1 MILPGRLSTTTLGD
15 LFGMLHRAE
24 LSGTLELTE
33 DSGPVAGRVHR
44 LEFARGL
51 IRGIESSLG
60 APPLGELLVNDGL
73 LSRAQH
79 LELLARLNETSN
91 KTTGQW
97 LYEFHWLATEAVG
110 RAVHEQL
117 NMRMVALFSLRE
129 ARVTYRI
136 SRAARSPFAHTALTP
151 EEFLHGKPRYRE
163 RSEQRDPQQQRSVP
177 HYDLLGRD
185 TTRTH
190 ALLLLGLTPQS
201 TPGDIKKA
209 FHRMAARL
217 HPDRHQ
223 LELPH
228 QQEAARMRFIQVVN
242 AYNTLMG
249 LDSEGVTRRGAA

>member
-51 IRGIESSLG
+51 IRGIESPLG
-60 APPLGELLVNDGL
+60 APPLGELLVRDGV
-73 LSRAQH
+73 LSRSQH
-79 LELLARLNETSN
+79 LELLACLNATSS

-117 NMRMVALFSLRE
+117 SRRMAALFSLQE
-129 ARVTYRI
+129 ARVAYRI
-136 SRAARSPFAHTALTP
+136 SRGTRSPFAHTALTP
-151 EEFLHGKPRYRE
+151 EEFLHGKPRFRE
-163 RSEQRDPQQQRSVP
+163 RSEHRASQQQRAVP
-177 HYDLLGRD
+177 HHDLSGREI
-185 TTRTH
+185 TRMH

-201 TPGDIKKA
+201 TPSDIKKA

-223 LELPH
+223 FELPH
-228 QQEAARMRFIQVVN
+228 QQEAARLRFIQVVN
-242 AYNTLMG
+242 AYNTLMS
-249 LDSEGVTRRGAA
+249 LDSESVPRRGAA